1 MYDTE
6 RNLIGF
12 QGRSLIPN
20 SVKYITVMLNEE
32 APKVYGLDKI
42 NKGEIVY
49 VVEGPF
55 DSTFVSNSVAMC
67 GSDSSLACLEG
78 SSIVYVYDNE
88 PRNKEIVGRIEK
100 CIEKGEQVIIWPTMI
115 GDKDIND
122 MVLSGHD
129 IMSVLKS
136 NTYSGLEAQ
145 IKFNNWKKV

>member
-1 MYDTE
+1 
-6 RNLIGF
+6 
-12 QGRSLIPN
+12 
-20 SVKYITVMLNEE
+20 MLNEE

-100 CIEKGEQVIIWPTMI
+100 CITKGEQVIIWPTMI